1 MQTRVAVMSIILED
15 NAHAEEINDILH
27 LYGRYIIGRMGLPYR
42 QKNINIICV
51 AVDAPQDVISEMA
64 GKLGRVRGD
73 NIKTAYSTFTST
85 EPGNKT
91 ERSEKMTNG
100 KVN

>member
-51 AVDAPQDVISEMA
+51 AVDAPQDVISAMA
-64 GKLGRVRGD
+64 GKPGRVRGA
-73 NIKTAYSTFTST
+73 NIKTAYSNFTST
-85 EPGNKT
+85 EPEIKT
-91 ERSEKMTNG
+91 E
-100 KVN
+100 

>member
-51 AVDAPQDVISEMA
+51 AVDAPQDVISAMA
-64 GKLGRVRGD
+64 GKLGRVRGA
-73 NIKTAYSTFTST
+73 NRLYTSSNFTST
-85 EPGNKT
+85 EPEIKT
-91 ERSEKMTNG
+91 E
-100 KVN
+100 

>member
-51 AVDAPQDVISEMA
+51 AVDAPTGCHQRHGGKARARARRQHQNDVFQFHEHRA
-64 GKLGRVRGD
+64 G
-73 NIKTAYSTFTST
+73 NQ
-85 EPGNKT
+85 
-91 ERSEKMTNG
+91 NG
-100 KVN
+100 VIRKND

>member
-42 QKNINIICV
+42 L
-51 AVDAPQDVISEMA
+51 
-64 GKLGRVRGD
+64 LG
-73 NIKTAYSTFTST
+73 
-85 EPGNKT
+85 
-91 ERSEKMTNG
+91 
-100 KVN
+100 

>member
-51 AVDAPQDVISEMA
+51 AVDAPQDVISAMA
-64 GKLGRVRGD
+64 GKLGRVRGV
-73 NIKTAYSTFTST
+73 NIKTAYYNFTST
-85 EPGNKT
+85 EPELKT
-91 ERSEKMTNG
+91 E
-100 KVN
+100 

>member
-51 AVDAPQDVISEMA
+51 AVDAPQDVISAMA
-64 GKLGRVRGD
+64 GKHGRSARQPTS
-73 NIKTAYSTFTST
+73 KRRYSNFTST
-85 EPGNKT
+85 EPEIKT
-91 ERSEKMTNG
+91 E
-100 KVN
+100 

>member
-51 AVDAPQDVISEMA
+51 AVDAPQDVISAMA
-64 GKLGRVRGD
+64 GKLGRVRGA
-73 NIKTAYSTFTST
+73 NIKTAYSLSLIHIS
-85 EPGNKT
+85 EPT
-91 ERSEKMTNG
+91 RHHDISRMPSSA
-100 KVN
+100 

>member
-51 AVDAPQDVISEMA
+51 AVDAPQDVISAMA
-64 GKLGRVRGD
+64 GKLGRVRGA
-73 NIKTAYSTFTST
+73 NIKTADSNFTST
-85 EPGNKT
+85 EPEIKT
-91 ERSEKMTNG
+91 G
-100 KVN
+100 